1 MSDSLI
7 EVGGLHVT
15 SFAGG
20 PDRGVCLAFDSAGS
34 VAELTEENVADLMA
48 AVGDWIARRASSSAY
63 LTDRLAGNIA
73 PLLPMPPGVVSASV
87 AATGA
92 GAFFVL
98 ATDRRGDMYMILGN
112 PKKGLLDVMYS
123 NWIKL
128 PPIPN
133 DESPAFDLA
142 PAGLVANAGQGRR
155 KHSRAGMFRHSYPDG
170 CDAEKCD
177 LPESDP
183 IHD

>member
-20 PDRGVCLAFDSAGS
+20 ADRGVCLAFDSAGS

-48 AVGDWIARRASSSAY
+48 AVGLWM
-63 LTDRLAGNIA
+63 TERLAAGSTGLPGYL
-73 PLLPMPPGVVSASV
+73 PLPPAVVSSSV
-87 AATGA
+87 AATGT

-98 ATDRRGDMYMILGN
+98 ATDQRGAMYMLLGN
-112 PKKGLLDVMYS
+112 PKKGLADVMYS

-128 PPIPN
+128 PAIPS